1 MRKAQQGTSYVAVML
16 VVICIA
22 FVIKVAV
29 VLWAPYFDDRMI
41 NNQIVELMQDSPKNM
56 LPDEFV
62 TKMDQR
68 LAMNRLSDLK
78 FQEIAKVSNQNGL
91 IVEKNYELRKPF
103 LLNIDLVLKFEK
115 NFEQSS
121 IQAK

>member
-29 VLWAPYFDDRMI
+29 ALWAPYFDDRMI

-115 NFEQSS
+115 NFDQSS